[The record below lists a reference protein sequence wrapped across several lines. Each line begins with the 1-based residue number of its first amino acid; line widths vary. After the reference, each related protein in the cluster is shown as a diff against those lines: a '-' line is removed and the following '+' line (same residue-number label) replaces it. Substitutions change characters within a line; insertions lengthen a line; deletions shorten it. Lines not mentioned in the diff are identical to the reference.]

1 MKNEQCLSH
10 TEELASH
17 PYEIDILLL
26 SPTYEIATALCHTG
40 ELVSPPYEIT
50 IVATSYG

>member
-1 MKNEQCLSH
+1 MKNEQWLSH
-10 TEELASH
+10 TEELVSH
-17 PYEIDILLL
+17 TYEIDILLL
-26 SPTYEIATALCHTG
+26 SPTCEIATALCHTG